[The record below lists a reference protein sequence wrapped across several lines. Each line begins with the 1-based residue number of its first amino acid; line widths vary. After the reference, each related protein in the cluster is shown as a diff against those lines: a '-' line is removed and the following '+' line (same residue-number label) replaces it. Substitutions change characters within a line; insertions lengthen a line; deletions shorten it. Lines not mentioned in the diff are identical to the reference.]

1 MCGGLYITAVAVGD
15 CAMRCCSRCWCKQS
29 RLMIPGDS
37 SHELWCRWPTFINQR
52 CVGGGERREQNKA
65 QIDVPSTAAGIS
77 WLHWP
82 RWPPSP
88 AFICLNCDLSVPVRA
103 AHSGLALTR
112 PLLLHHAIQIRLLP
126 TAARVLLIQWPLFT
140 FTSCFLFIS
149 VQPSAVFIPA
159 LQYFCFTESE
169 CIELVNTSSF
179 FFIFF
184 LPSEPFWCKI
194 FTIVLPWLIFQ

>member
-52 CVGGGERREQNKA
+52 RVGGGERREQNKA

-88 AFICLNCDLSVPVRA
+88 RVYLLKLWPFCSRSCRSQWPGSNSAAPPPSCHPDPPHANCGSGSADTVAVIYFHFLFPLYLRA
-103 AHSGLALTR
+103 AISSVYSCAAV
-112 PLLLHHAIQIRLLP
+112 LLLHRKWM
-126 TAARVLLIQWPLFT
+126 RWVG
-140 FTSCFLFIS
+140 
-149 VQPSAVFIPA
+149 
-159 LQYFCFTESE
+159 
-169 CIELVNTSSF
+169 
-179 FFIFF
+179 
-184 LPSEPFWCKI
+184 
-194 FTIVLPWLIFQ
+194 